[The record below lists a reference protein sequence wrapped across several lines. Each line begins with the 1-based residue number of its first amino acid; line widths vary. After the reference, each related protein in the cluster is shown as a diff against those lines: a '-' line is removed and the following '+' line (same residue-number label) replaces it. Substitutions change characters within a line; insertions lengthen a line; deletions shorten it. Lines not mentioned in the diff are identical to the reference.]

1 VIGLLLVLALQQSP
15 APLTVEMQVDAERI
29 PIGGEVV
36 LTVRARSGS
45 ADPINISVPPFAGLE
60 LLERSERSEVA
71 AGIEMSR
78 TTVLEF
84 RLRGSTAGKWRL
96 GPARVRQGSN
106 TAEADPVQV
115 EVTGTASNSSATA
128 PTLSPRV
135 QRLLAQSRPTRSG
148 QDASVSILLSSTNP
162 YAGEQ
167 VDVVTAAWFPRELRL
182 QLRRPPTVQ
191 TPSID
196 GVYSYPQRAPTGIA
210 ASRQVDGH
218 WFDLFVV
225 HQIVFPLT
233 PGKLQVPPATLHYSV
248 PLAFQFFSQE
258 ERYAVKSEPRVIE
271 VRPLPAG
278 RPGDFS
284 GAVGRAMTMER
295 VLEPRSGRAGEPFTM
310 DVLLRG
316 EGNVALWP
324 TPEISWPPH
333 LRAYSEKVSDRI
345 EINEGRLGGTKTF
358 RFLVIPDSARTA
370 GLPGLVYSYFDP
382 GTGDYTEA
390 RSPATS
396 YLVAPGK
403 TASVSRVSPAPLQLR
418 DRPAPARRLLA
429 EVPGWALALLALLPP
444 LATLLRFVP
453 GRRRRIIAERQKQR
467 DPTANVEDELT
478 AALSQLVPR
487 LDELEGERLETALRA
502 VGVESEMARQ
512 AVTLREHLR
521 SFRYG
526 PTHAG
531 EKAAVLA
538 EAQEL
543 LPKLKGPGRGQRIRR
558 TISMATPAVLGLV
571 MVHSLRGQSF
581 TPEQLYDRG
590 AVAQAAQGF
599 QQRAHLEPDVS
610 AHWFNL
616 GAAEFRMGA
625 AGEALAAWTRAKRLA
640 PRDPAVRR
648 ALNLVPPPDTRST
661 RALWSPPVTPDEL
674 WIAALVL
681 WIVGWVGYAVSRGRP
696 RWAVVAITALV
707 LAGAAGGLARW
718 YRRPLAIVTADH
730 SIALSPHE
738 LAPSVQPVQVGSV
751 VTLLSTSGEWDMVRS
766 SSGEIGW
773 LPRSI
778 VEKL

>member
-1 VIGLLLVLALQQSP
+1 MIGLLLVLALQQGQ
-15 APLTVEMQVDAERI
+15 APLTVEMQVDADRI

-45 ADPINISVPPFAGLE
+45 ADPINITVPPFAGLE

-71 AGIEMSR
+71 AGVEMSR

-96 GPARVRQGSN
+96 GPARVRQGRNS
-106 TAEADPVQV
+106 AEADPVQV
-115 EVTGTASNSSATA
+115 EVTGSPSNSSVAA

-135 QRLLAQSRPTRSG
+135 QHLLAQSRPRSG

-258 ERYAVKSEPRVIE
+258 ERYAVKSDPRVID

-278 RPGDFS
+278 RPNDFS

-324 TPEISWPPH
+324 TPDISWPPH
-333 LRAYSEKVSDRI
+333 LRAYSEKVSDKI

-358 RFLVIPDSARTA
+358 RYLVIPDSARTA
-370 GLPGLVYSYFDP
+370 GLPALVYSYFDP
-382 GTGDYTEA
+382 ATSDYTEA

-429 EVPGWALALLALLPP
+429 AMPGWVLALLAVLPP
-444 LATLLRFVP
+444 LVALLRFVP
-453 GRRRRIIAERQKQR
+453 GRRRRVLAERQKQR
-467 DPTANVEDELT
+467 DPTANVEDELS

-502 VGVESEMARQ
+502 VGVESEIAHQ

-538 EAQEL
+538 EAQAL
-543 LPKLKGPGRGQRIRR
+543 LPKLKGPGKGQRIRR
-558 TISMATPAVLGLV
+558 TISVATPAVLCLV
-571 MVHSLRGQSF
+571 LVSSLRAQSF
-581 TPEQLYDRG
+581 TPEQLYERG
-590 AVAQAAQGF
+590 AVAQAVQGF
-599 QQRAHLEPDVS
+599 QQRAHLEPEVS

-616 GAAEFRMGA
+616 GAAEFRIGA

-640 PRDPAVRR
+640 PRDPAIRR
-648 ALNLVPPPDTRST
+648 ALRLVPPPDTRST

-674 WIAALVL
+674 WITAALL
-681 WIVGWVGYAVSRGRP
+681 WIVGWIGYAVSRGRQ
-696 RWAVVAITALV
+696 RWAVVAVTALV
-707 LAGAAGGLARW
+707 VAGAAGGLALW

-766 SSGEIGW
+766 SSGEVGW
-773 LPRSI
+773 LPRNI